1 MPSVKELLESDEV
14 DVWQIYADGM
24 ADVRMKKDLLET
36 SFEKVKSQCTVVAN
50 VEELVRQFENKTTV
64 KGTQDV
70 WFEEY
75 HQYEEIVQWYKNL
88 CAEDKCQ
95 YFDSIGKSYEGRDQP
110 AVHIGSGPLNVY
122 FQCQIHAREWI
133 SGATCMYIASY
144 FIENSNEDRVMINK

>member
-75 HQYEEIVQWYKNL
+75 V
-88 CAEDKCQ
+88 
-95 YFDSIGKSYEGRDQP
+95 S
-110 AVHIGSGPLNVY
+110 
-122 FQCQIHAREWI
+122 
-133 SGATCMYIASY
+133 
-144 FIENSNEDRVMINK
+144 